1 MINVS
6 SQKCNSNV
14 QNVNSKN
21 IHYVYKLLRDGPLEN
36 LGGGGAGDVQ
46 KTKFAQGKI

>member
-21 IHYVYKLLRDGPLEN
+21 IEYVNELLNVCDSPGEN
-36 LGGGGAGDVQ
+36 L
-46 KTKFAQGKI
+46 IIRNH